1 MFYRQAWE
9 EINLDNLDFNLAYLK
24 QKIGD
29 KALIAVI
36 KANGYGAGDY
46 QVALRA
52 IAHDAKYLAVAS
64 LDEAIALRYK
74 GIKTP
79 ILVLGYVFSDQL
91 LAAKKNNI
99 TITLT
104 SLLHAQEIIKSR
116 IDGLKIHLK
125 IDTGMNRIG
134 FKNINEVQE
143 ALASLKS
150 TNDIEGIYTH
160 FLDSGITNNPITTK
174 QFNLFKSTI
183 KQLNHSF
190 KYIHTENSDAIL
202 DFNDDI
208 SNAVR
213 AGIAMFGISS
223 YQTQL
228 KPVCSLYAKIINI
241 KRVPKGETISYG
253 GTYTT
258 LKDEWIATIPIGY
271 ADGLIR
277 QNQDRQVFIEGTSAQ
292 IVGRICMDQTMIKVD
307 KPYKIGTIVELF
319 GPNIA
324 ITDVAEYLA
333 TIPYEILTSV
343 SDRITKI
350 YRREFAIESI
360 ENSRLDYLTNK

>member
-9 EINLDNLDFNLAYLK
+9 DINLDTLDFNLDYLK

-36 KANGYGAGDY
+36 KANAYGVGDY

-52 IAHDAKYLAVAS
+52 IAHDAKYLAVSS
-64 LDEAIALRYK
+64 LDEAMTLRYK
-74 GIKTP
+74 GINTP
-79 ILVLGYVFSDQL
+79 ILVLGYIFSDQL
-91 LAAKKNNI
+91 LAAKKNDI

-104 SLLHAQEIIKSR
+104 SLIHAQEIINSQ
-116 IDGLKIHLK
+116 IDGLKIHIK

-134 FKNINEVQE
+134 FKSISEVQE
-143 ALASLKS
+143 AIDRLKN

-160 FLDSGITNNPITTK
+160 FLESGIDNNPITTK
-174 QFNLFKSTI
+174 QFTLFKSTI
-183 KQLNHSF
+183 KQLNYSF

-202 DFNDDI
+202 NFNDDL

-223 YQTQL
+223 YHTQL

-241 KRVPKGETISYG
+241 KQVPKGETISYS

-258 LKDEWIATIPIGY
+258 STDEWIATIPIGY

-277 QNQDRQVFIEGTSAQ
+277 KNQDRQVFVEGEYAK
-292 IVGRICMDQTMIKVD
+292 IVGRICMDQTMIKVN
-307 KPYKIGTIVELF
+307 KPYALGTIIELF

-324 ITDVAEYLA
+324 ITDVAEYID
-333 TIPYEILTSV
+333 TIPYEILTSI

-350 YRREFAIESI
+350 YRREFSIVAIE
-360 ENSRLDYLTNK
+360 NTRLDYLATK